1 MSENDSPQLKTSD
14 LTPPPHTM
22 DLTDGMLNEILLT
35 LKLERAVIF
44 VKSDLGWQVSSAHEI
59 PTDNFWNTAPI
70 SLKVVDDATR
80 GETVH
85 LIDAGDSDYASRA
98 SVVIT
103 GIRSVACVPV
113 KTPSGEVGAL
123 LYADNRIAKGA
134 FSEEDIKTLSE
145 LATELG
151 NRLFSS

>member
-1 MSENDSPQLKTSD
+1 MSEYDSPQIKTSE

-22 DLTDGMLNEILLT
+22 DLTDGMLNEIMLT

-44 VKSDLGWQVSSAHEI
+44 VKSELGWQVSSAHEI
-59 PTDNFWNTAPI
+59 PTENFWSTAPI
-70 SLKVVDDATR
+70 SLKVIDDATR

-113 KTPSGEVGAL
+113 HNPQGEVGAL

-134 FSEEDIKTLSE
+134 FSATDVQTLTE
-145 LATELG
+145 LAKELG
-151 NRLFSS
+151 NRLYSS